1 MFTIYYLLTRI
12 ESNNQCYNRGGAR
25 VGHKDIAKRVIEL
38 YPNGFDYKKYPNI
51 NKKIVA
57 WKKLDEFD
65 VKTNIF

>member
-1 MFTIYYLLTRI
+1 V
-12 ESNNQCYNRGGAR
+12 GR
-25 VGHKDIAKRVIEL
+25 VDYSKFIAGLSQELNIANRVIEL